1 MTKMNFAIV
10 SLNTTPS
17 KFTLKYE
24 DGGGDRQNR
33 GQLREVGKT
42 GLIGIAQ

>member
-1 MTKMNFAIV
+1 MNFAIV

-24 DGGGDRQNR
+24 DGGGDHQNR
-33 GQLREVGKT
+33 G
-42 GLIGIAQ
+42 